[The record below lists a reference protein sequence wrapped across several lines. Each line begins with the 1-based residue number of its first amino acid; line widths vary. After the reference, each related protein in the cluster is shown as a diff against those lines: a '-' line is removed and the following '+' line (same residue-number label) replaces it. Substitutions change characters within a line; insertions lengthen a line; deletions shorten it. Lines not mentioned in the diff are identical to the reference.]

1 MNLFD
6 LRGGVGKERGIHG
19 VIRDQTQKEKNAEGD
34 QENPYDLVLQLFFDG
49 IFYHGISSL

>member
-19 VIRDQTQKEKNAEGD
+19 AIREQTQKEKNSDGD